1 MDVTT
6 SIANATTTEADC
18 KFFNF
23 IVWGCVVMTMCYFGY
38 VGNLLSFL
46 ALQRD
51 SRSPAVTLLQSLAI
65 SDVMLLLSINIT
77 DAIPYVCEYSE
88 GCPNLWKTWP
98 YIRYLWLLTPVG
110 HMCSI
115 WLVVL
120 VAANRYWAVCRPHSA
135 GEVWSNPRTYVY
147 VFVVVCFAAV
157 FNIPRF
163 FEYEVVEVRNQ
174 VPVQPID
181 SLVVPDAQDQIYGG
195 GYLNVVNNSVAS
207 HPFQV
212 TEQVEIVKKEQKTS
226 FGLSPLYRVGYKV
239 IVVNILL
246 IIFPLLVIFFTSVWI
261 IKSLRSSERIRS
273 NKPRISSTHG
283 GLEDGKNESSR
294 VSHSREVTFLLV
306 AVVLVAVACQTP
318 LAVFHFVRLFGFSSS
333 RHI

>member
-1 MDVTT
+1 MTT
-6 SIANATTTEADC
+6 SIFNTTITEPDC

-23 IVWGCVVMTMCYFGY
+23 IVWGCVVMAMCYFGY

-65 SDVMLLLSINIT
+65 SDVVLLLSINIT

-88 GCPNLWKTWP
+88 CCPNLWKTWP

-135 GEVWSNPRTYVY
+135 GEVWSNLRTYVY
-147 VFVVVCFAAV
+147 VFVVLCFAVV

-163 FEYEVVEVRNQ
+163 FEYEVVDVRSP
-174 VPVQPID
+174 VPVKPVGL
-181 SLVVPDAQDQIYGG
+181 LVVPDAQRQANGD

-207 HPFQV
+207 HPFQLTGLV
-212 TEQVEIVKKEQKTS
+212 GITKKEHKTS

-246 IIFPLLVIFFTSVWI
+246 VIFPLLFIFFTSVWI
-261 IKSLRSSERIRS
+261 IKSLNSSERIRS
-273 NKPRISSTHG
+273 SKARIPSTHG
-283 GLEDGKNESSR
+283 GLEDGRNESCR

-318 LAVFHFVRLFGFSSS
+318 LAVFHFVRLFGFCNS
-333 RHI
+333 RN